1 MAPVKECTIIIP
13 RETNVVG
20 GKQTNLSLQEDQ
32 LSVMSSANKRGVEKV
47 KVIFSSNS
55 DKYIHYESGPENLK
69 LQEFSLKGF
78 QNKFSKSTSY
88 FDKAI
93 DSVQIFNPVAWI
105 HGIGNAFRSGLPN
118 ADTRIIKVLTANSS
132 GNLCFTSEYNDKKS
146 KIEAEIDFI
155 GSAFLEFELKQTLLA
170 GHLDEQQ
177 HCCGCELF

>member
-32 LSVMSSANKRGVEKV
+32 LSVMSSANKRGVEKI

-55 DKYIHYESGPENLK
+55 DKYIHYESSPENLK

-88 FDKAI
+88 FD
-93 DSVQIFNPVAWI
+93 
-105 HGIGNAFRSGLPN
+105 NASLG
-118 ADTRIIKVLTANSS
+118 
-132 GNLCFTSEYNDKKS
+132 
-146 KIEAEIDFI
+146 
-155 GSAFLEFELKQTLLA
+155 
-170 GHLDEQQ
+170 
-177 HCCGCELF
+177 